1 MLSNE
6 ESKRLAIAELL
17 RRTISFFTGQTFDFK
32 LTTQENT
39 MSGLTQ
45 SNPSGKPDA
54 QPLSFPP
61 SLFQRI
67 DPPLYLFR
75 HLTTPTTKSRP
86 SGRSPS
92 TGRQPTLHTAALSHA
107 QGSAVVRVGDTTVVA
122 GVRAE
127 LLPLIQKGESKITIA
142 PSEDALR
149 GGFSNITDVEIDAE
163 LIKSHGLIVPN
174 IELGT
179 GCSPKFHPGPP
190 GDYAQSVVERW
201 REWLVDIIG
210 VVPVSTLEIYSED
223 DELVADGSGKKM
235 AYAYWV
241 LYIDVLAISL
251 DGGLLEAGW
260 AAIMAAL
267 RTTWLPKAY
276 WDKDLAIVVADKG
289 TKRPLELRDMGYCST
304 YSVFRSQEDAVEED
318 VDMDGK
324 KETQERCWV
333 LADADEFEEGVC
345 EERVLVLRRKSGKV
359 AKLEM
364 GGGKGGDAIV
374 RECLRLSKERVKT
387 WEKLIDG
394 S

>member
-1 MLSNE
+1 
-6 ESKRLAIAELL
+6 
-17 RRTISFFTGQTFDFK
+17 
-32 LTTQENT
+32 

-45 SNPSGKPDA
+45 SAPAVKSDV

-75 HLTTPTTKSRP
+75 HLTTPTTKARP

-92 TGRQPTLHTAALSHA
+92 TARQPTLHTAALSHA
-107 QGSAVVRVGDTTVVA
+107 QGSAVVRVGDTAVVA

-127 LLPLIQKGESKITIA
+127 ILPLIQKGESKITIT
-142 PSEDALR
+142 PSEDAKR
-149 GGFSNITDVEIDAE
+149 GGFSNISDVEIDAE
-163 LIKSHGLIVPN
+163 LIKNHCLIVPN

-179 GCSPKFHPGPP
+179 GCSPKFHAGPP

-201 REWLVDIIG
+201 REWLVDVIG
-210 VVPVSTLEIYSED
+210 VVPVSTLEIHSED
-223 DELVADGSGKKM
+223 GELGEDGKKM

-276 WDKDLAIVVADKG
+276 WDKDLATVVADKG
-289 TKRPLELRDMGYCST
+289 SKRPLELRDIGFCSS
-304 YSVFRSQEDAVEED
+304 YAVFRSKEDAMEED
-318 VDMDGK
+318 VDMENQKDA
-324 KETQERCWV
+324 QERCWV

-364 GGGKGGDAIV
+364 GGGRGGEAIV
-374 RECLRLSKERVKT
+374 RECLRLSQDRVKT
-387 WEKLIDG
+387 WEKLVGG